1 MENTN
6 ISRENPKIPKVVSIG
21 AQSFDK
27 LREGGYLYI
36 DKTSFIKEWW
46 ESGVD
51 VTLITRPRRFGKTL
65 NMDMVRCF
73 FSNEYMVRSDL
84 FEGLS
89 IWEDEKYHT
98 LQGTFPVVFLSF
110 ANAKGRDIDSIM
122 GMIKR
127 IIVQAYRK
135 HSAIMKAD
143 CFSDGERADFSDV
156 RSGMPDFVAADSL
169 NYLCEWLSRYYGKNP
184 IILIGEYD
192 TPMQEAWLCGCWDEI
207 SSFFRTFFNST
218 LKTNPHLERALLTG
232 ITRVAKESI
241 FSDLNNLKVVSV
253 TSDKY
258 ARCFGFTE
266 EEVFAAM
273 DAQGMD
279 PSEKEL
285 VKKWYDGYVIG
296 RERDIYNPWSVT
308 QYLDEKRVGPHWGET
323 SSNALVGKLLR
334 EGNGKLKEE
343 FERLLSGERIEVP
356 MDEYV
361 VFPRLGGNREG
372 IYSLLLASGYLKAE
386 NVRFLLDGRS
396 KPFYTLSIT
405 NLEVSYM
412 FFNLISD
419 WFSVSD
425 VPFEEFVSSMLGGD
439 VQGMNLYMNKVA
451 LETFSSFDSGK
462 NPSEEKNPERFY
474 HGFVLGL
481 LVDKARD
488 YTLKSNRES
497 GYGRYD
503 VIMEP
508 RNDGDVAVIME
519 FKVQS
524 EAMGED
530 TLEATADAA
539 LLQIEEKR
547 YDADLL
553 SKGIP
558 AEKIYKYGFAFR
570 GKECLIKKGER

>member
-1 MENTN
+1 M
-6 ISRENPKIPKVVSIG
+6 PKVVSIG
-21 AQSFDK
+21 AQSFDE
-27 LREGGYLYI
+27 LREEDCFYV
-36 DKTSFIKEWW
+36 DKTPFIKEWW
-46 ESGVD
+46 ESKD
-51 VTLITRPRRFGKTL
+51 KVTLITRPRRFGKTL

-73 FSNEYMVRSDL
+73 FSNEYEERADL

-89 IWEDEKYHT
+89 IWEDEKYRT
-98 LQGTFPVVFLSF
+98 LQGTFPVIFLSF
-110 ANAKGRDIDSIM
+110 AEAKGSSYGRIMEGIKGIITDFFASNRHIIDETMFSNADISMFESIND
-122 GMIKR
+122 GM
-127 IIVQAYRK
+127 
-135 HSAIMKAD
+135 
-143 CFSDGERADFSDV
+143 SDTIAA
-156 RSGMPDFVAADSL
+156 RSIHRMCGWMR
-169 NYLCEWLSRYYGKNP
+169 RYYGKNP
-184 IILIGEYD
+184 IVLIDEYD
-192 TPMQEAWLCGCWDEI
+192 TPMQEAWLCGCWDEV

-218 LKTNPHLERALLTG
+218 LKTNPCLGRALLTG